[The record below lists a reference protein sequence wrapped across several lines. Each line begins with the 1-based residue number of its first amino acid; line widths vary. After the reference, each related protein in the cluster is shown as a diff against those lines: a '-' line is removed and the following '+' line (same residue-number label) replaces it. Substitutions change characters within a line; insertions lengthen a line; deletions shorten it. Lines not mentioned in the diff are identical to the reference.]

1 MKDYSFR
8 RDPVRLAYQATDMG
22 PSRGSNAL
30 DAGRE
35 AMKSCSAHMIFPPL
49 LSALVQLWLP

>member
-1 MKDYSFR
+1 MKNYSFR
-8 RDPVRLAYQATDMG
+8 RDSVRLAYQATDMG

-35 AMKSCSAHMIFPPL
+35 AIR
-49 LSALVQLWLP
+49 

>member
-1 MKDYSFR
+1 MKNYSFR
-8 RDPVRLAYQATDMG
+8 RDSVRLAYQATDMG

-35 AMKSCSAHMIFPPL
+35 AMK
-49 LSALVQLWLP
+49 